1 MWVVH
6 GSHDRTGIAGLDGFK
21 VLTVGELEVAV
32 ISTFPDPE
40 PASLG
45 PRFSGPRLQRP
56 GPIEVHCPVVVHDRL
71 LQSEVSLKFST
82 MSDALLT
89 SNRWAMGDNIRE
101 VSTTQ
106 L

>member
-1 MWVVH
+1 MKGLRWADAAATKGLRSLGMGFVRVCVWVVH

-45 PRFSGPRLQRP
+45 PRYSGPRLQ
-56 GPIEVHCPVVVHDRL
+56 
-71 LQSEVSLKFST
+71 
-82 MSDALLT
+82 
-89 SNRWAMGDNIRE
+89 
-101 VSTTQ
+101 
-106 L
+106 